1 MSSFLSIE
9 GSAEFVVREWIKLYR
24 LSPRLTVLGTVV
36 IALLA
41 GGANN
46 LTEQKAQTQREAKR
60 LQNLNYTNQV
70 QKLEETRNNL
80 QALLEFVDDE
90 RQSLR
95 ASEQALQSHR
105 QQHEMLRPL
114 NKSDRKTIDALFA
127 AQESWNQSGR
137 GAGRGGGGGGGGRA
151 ARGAAGGGAGGA

>member
-41 GGANN
+41 GGAIY

-60 LQNLNYTNQV
+60 LQNLNYTNQN

-80 QALLEFVDDE
+80 QALKKNKKNKHQ
-90 RQSLR
+90 RKR
-95 ASEQALQSHR
+95 TTKQALQSLR

-114 NKSDRKTIDALFA
+114 V
-127 AQESWNQSGR
+127 
-137 GAGRGGGGGGGGRA
+137 
-151 ARGAAGGGAGGA
+151 

>member
-41 GGANN
+41 GGAIY

-80 QALLEFVDDE
+80 QSLLEFVDDK
-90 RQSLR
+90 RQKLR
-95 ASEQALQSHR
+95 ASEQAQQTQR
-105 QQHEMLRPL
+105 QQQEKKRP
-114 NKSDRKTIDALFA
+114 KEESDRK
-127 AQESWNQSGR
+127 
-137 GAGRGGGGGGGGRA
+137 
-151 ARGAAGGGAGGA
+151 